1 MRLLALLTV
10 VLSLALPVGDAAAQG
25 VVPPD
30 GAVTNATPAAP
41 GTLDSLDDILAR
53 QRGEGDARE
62 PRDLGSAADNATAL
76 GQQLGLQAGPSDS
89 DLWSGVRHGN
99 VDVTV
104 SAGGDPARVIV
115 QDGGMA
121 WLEFREGPLR
131 TYGGWLLL
139 ATIGFLV
146 VFYLVRGRMPIDH
159 GRAGWTILRFTS
171 IERFAHWLLAVS
183 FLILGAT
190 GLFVLFGRNGLMDWL
205 GKENYATL
213 AGASKWVHNNV
224 SWAFMLSIVMI
235 FVMWV
240 WHNLPSRTD
249 LTWLR
254 HGGGFFGG
262 EHPPAKKFNLG
273 QKLIF
278 WSVVVLGGS
287 ISASGLSL
295 LFPYELPM
303 FAKTFSV
310 MNDMGLPSL
319 VGMEAFPATLTPQ
332 EEMQF
337 AQAWHSIVSFVLLA
351 IIIAH
356 IYIGSIGMEGA
367 FAAMG
372 SGRVDANWARE
383 HHSIWAEKKIAE
395 GEDVQP
401 RTDGAPPM
409 PAE

>member
-1 MRLLALLTV
+1 MRPLALVAV
-10 VLSLALPVGDAAAQG
+10 VLSLILSANLTTAQS
-25 VVPPD
+25 VVPPE

-41 GTLDSLDDILAR
+41 GTLDSLEDILAR
-53 QRGEGDARE
+53 QRGEAVPRE
-62 PRDLGSAADNATAL
+62 PRDLGSASDNATQL
-76 GQQLGLQAGPSDS
+76 GQQLGLQGGPSDS
-89 DLWSGVRHGN
+89 DIWSGVRHGN
-99 VDVTV
+99 VEISV
-104 SAGGDPARVIV
+104 SAGGEPAKVIV
-115 QDGGMA
+115 QDGGMR

-139 ATIGFLV
+139 GTIGVLAI
-146 VFYLVRGRMPIDH
+146 FYLVRGRVRIDH

-190 GLFVLFGRNGLMDWL
+190 GLIVLFGRNGLMDWL

-213 AGASKWVHNNV
+213 AGASKWVHNNI
-224 SWAFMLSIVMI
+224 SWAFMLAVVMI

-249 LTWLR
+249 LAWLR
-254 HGGGFFGG
+254 RGGGLFGG
-262 EHPPAKKFNLG
+262 EHPAAKKFNLG

-303 FAKTFSV
+303 FAKTFAV
-310 MNDMGLPSL
+310 MNDFGLPAL
-319 VGMEAFPATLTPQ
+319 VGMEAFPAMLTPQ

-337 AQAWHSIVSFVLLA
+337 AQAWHSIVSFALLA

-383 HHSIWAEKKIAE
+383 HHSIWAEKKMAE
-395 GEDVQP
+395 EQDATPADAGSRPV
-401 RTDGAPPM
+401 